1 MSRRRV
7 TLAGASSL
15 LLAACGEDAPKAT
28 PAPTVA
34 AKPTTAPAVAPTAI
48 AAATV
53 APTANPVAVAKAPAT
68 IQYWCNVGVA
78 DWQKIETA
86 AIAYGRANPSQ
97 KIEATNST
105 APEQEYGTKLITAF
119 AGGAAPD
126 VIWTT
131 TRRIIP
137 FQGAGGLTDL
147 TSMFDREKLKRDD
160 YFPQALIEQTVEGKM
175 FGVTQGWGVGVL
187 GINKNV
193 FQQAG
198 VTLKPDFDKTWT
210 HAEFIDMVKRVA
222 KFENDTLVTWG
233 VEYTET
239 WPLWWDFGTDFL
251 DASGKKCIVNQ
262 SAGGAQALQFWSDLT
277 HVQRVQPRR
286 TGADRPAGVNLWT
299 AGRQGLLGNAGP
311 FILAQWDTVDF
322 EADIVLRPIGPKPRA
337 HRWYTDCYT
346 IWSGTKV
353 KDASWAFVAYAG
365 TEGTRVVEEAGG
377 RSIPGY
383 KPVAET
389 TFVQAKGAKTKV
401 TRQRWLDAA
410 KEARQQPLVK
420 PWDEMNAVVSK
431 YRNDVIDQNIS
442 AKDASAGIEREVNVL
457 LGV

>member
-1 MSRRRV
+1 VS
-7 TLAGASSL
+7 AAI
-15 LLAACGEDAPKAT
+15 LAACGEEAPKPA
-28 PAPTVA
+28 PAPTSA
-34 AKPTTAPAVAPTAI
+34 AKPTTAPVAAPTAV

-53 APTANPVAVAKAPAT
+53 APTAAPAAAAKAPAT

-86 AIAYGRANPSQ
+86 AIAYGKANPSQ

-147 TSMFDREKLKRDD
+147 TSMFDRDKLKRDE

-175 FGVTQGWGVGVL
+175 FGVTQGSGVGVL

-222 KFENDTLVTWG
+222 KFENDTLVTCG
-233 VEYTET
+233 LST
-239 WPLWWDFGTDFL
+239 
-251 DASGKKCIVNQ
+251 
-262 SAGGAQALQFWSDLT
+262 
-277 HVQRVQPRR
+277 PRR
-286 TGADRPAGVNLWT
+286 
-299 AGRQGLLGNAGP
+299 GP
-311 FILAQWDTVDF
+311 
-322 EADIVLRPIGPKPRA
+322 
-337 HRWYTDCYT
+337 
-346 IWSGTKV
+346 SGGTSEQTFLMRLERS
-353 KDASWAFVAYAG
+353 AS
-365 TEGTRVVEEAGG
+365 
-377 RSIPGY
+377 
-383 KPVAET
+383 
-389 TFVQAKGAKTKV
+389 
-401 TRQRWLDAA
+401 
-410 KEARQQPLVK
+410 
-420 PWDEMNAVVSK
+420 
-431 YRNDVIDQNIS
+431 
-442 AKDASAGIEREVNVL
+442 
-457 LGV
+457 